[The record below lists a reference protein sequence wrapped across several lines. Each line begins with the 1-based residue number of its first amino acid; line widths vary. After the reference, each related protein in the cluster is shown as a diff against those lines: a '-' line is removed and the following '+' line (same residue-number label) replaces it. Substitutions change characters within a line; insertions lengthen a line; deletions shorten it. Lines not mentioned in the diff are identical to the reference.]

1 MFLFPIIIPNTQ
13 LRGAR
18 HGLSLN
24 GKLSRIDAQEQQMLK
39 GSAINTETAQD
50 IFKDWIQVKKKRKNR
65 KNKEPAIMEA
75 EEPESNRLN
84 NMDNQTELNEDYKI
98 QYKSKK
104 SKKQRR
110 DRDEDLAN
118 SFSTLGSS
126 PKYGIHSNSMAI
138 KKEKRLKSGKHRMKS
153 SCDGSGEKQNS
164 KTDEIQIKKSKKL
177 KKSKIIVEKNI
188 MDYTSSDSSETGTKD
203 DPLINEIAN
212 AIKKRPSKKFKILAN
227 EITPIQKKLLRKSGL
242 HVEFKAKK
250 LDKNQVNREL
260 ATVYRMSKKIENLLC
275 SND

>member
-1 MFLFPIIIPNTQ
+1 
-13 LRGAR
+13 
-18 HGLSLN
+18 
-24 GKLSRIDAQEQQMLK
+24 MLK

-50 IFKDWIQVKKKRKNR
+50 IFKDWIEVKKKRKNR

-75 EEPESNRLN
+75 EEIKSNRFD
-84 NMDNQTELNEDYKI
+84 NMNIQTELNGDYKI

-126 PKYGIHSNSMAI
+126 SKYGILSNSMAI
-138 KKEKRLKSGKHRMKS
+138 KKEKRLKSGKHRF
-153 SCDGSGEKQNS
+153 EKGYS
-164 KTDEIQIKKSKKL
+164 KTDEMQIKEPKKL
-177 KKSKIIVEKNI
+177 KKIKTIVEKNI
-188 MDYTSSDSSETGTKD
+188 MDYTSSDSSETAPKD

-242 HVEFKAKK
+242 RVEFKAKK
-250 LDKNQVNREL
+250 LDKNQANKEL
-260 ATVYRMSKKIENLLC
+260 ASVYRISKKIENLLC